1 MLFSVAMRL
10 AKTDYNGRDVHMLA
24 KITNRTLS
32 WYVREL
38 INRMTLG
45 EPYNIA
51 SREKTTV
58 NQLAEIFIEMAEN
71 KRPEVTYAP
80 ARVGDRDSFMSTEK
94 ARTELGFEA
103 KVDLSQGLAE
113 FVQWVRSIS

>member
-58 NQLAEIFIEMAEN
+58 NQLAEIFVEMAKGKE
-71 KRPEVTYAP
+71 PVVTHAP
-80 ARVGDRDSFMSTEK
+80 V
-94 ARTELGFEA
+94 
-103 KVDLSQGLAE
+103 
-113 FVQWVRSIS
+113 